1 MIRRLPDPE
10 YMAFPFRI
18 TEKGAKVSKR
28 ADHVREQIE
37 QVLFT
42 SPGERVFRPEFGAGV
57 QQLLF
62 EPNSSALWEL
72 TQRRLA
78 ASLAEVLQGEVDPQ
92 TLTIQVEGEG
102 ETLKLLVSYRLAT
115 VNQGENHCFPVAGG
129 KTDGNP

>member
-1 MIRRLPDPE
+1 MIRRLPNPS

-18 TEKGAKVSKR
+18 TGEGASTSQR
-28 ADHVREQIE
+28 AAHVREQIE

-62 EPNSSALWEL
+62 EPNASALWEL

-78 ASLAEVLQGEVDPQ
+78 DSLAEVLQGEVDPQ

-115 VNQGENHCFPVAGG
+115 INQWENHLFPLGG
-129 KTDGNP
+129 G

>member
-1 MIRRLPDPE
+1 MRRLPDPS

-18 TEKGAKVSKR
+18 TEKGASFSLR
-28 ADHVREQIE
+28 AAHVREQIE

-57 QQLLF
+57 QELLF

-92 TLTIQVEGEG
+92 TLTVQTEGEG

-115 VNQGENHCFPVAGG
+115 VNKWENHPFPLGG
-129 KTDGNP
+129 G

>member
-1 MIRRLPDPE
+1 MIRRLPNPS

-18 TEKGAKVSKR
+18 TGESTSQR
-28 ADHVREQIE
+28 AAHVREQIE

-62 EPNSSALWEL
+62 EPNASALWEL

-78 ASLAEVLQGEVDPQ
+78 DSLAEVLQGEVDPQ
-92 TLTIQVEGEG
+92 TLTVQVEGEG

-115 VNQGENHCFPVAGG
+115 INQWENHLFPLGG
-129 KTDGNP
+129 G